1 MNQKKPSEHQIN
13 FTAIVLAG
21 GMGTRLQSV
30 VADRPK
36 PMAFINGKPFLAY
49 LLESLIQQGADE
61 IILAVGHMSEIIA
74 GFFQDRFLDI
84 PIKYSYEDELLGTG
98 GAIRQALSHSSKST
112 NIVLNGDSWL
122 DMDYQ
127 TLVEEKTDKDSPMR
141 LVLTPMT
148 NFDRYGTVTFDES
161 GLVQSFQEKQFKD
174 AGYINAGIYL
184 IDRDWYLAHSPI
196 GKFSLETELLPKMVE
211 LGLLKA
217 SVFQGFFI
225 DIGIPEDY
233 QRAKK
238 MFLGAWTN
246 AAPWFLFL
254 DRDGVINQRIP
265 NHYIQNTEEF
275 KWCLGNPEA
284 IAALSKMA
292 ERTFVVT
299 NQAGIGKK
307 ILSEENLEKIHGYL
321 IREVASLGGTLDGVF
336 YCPHLATDHCDCRK
350 PQTGMGYK
358 ASEIF
363 PEIDFTRS
371 IMVGDSISD
380 IQFGQKLGMV
390 TVLIHTKSDEYD
402 ANSIQIADIQC
413 DSLADLVDL
422 ISFSK

>member
-1 MNQKKPSEHQIN
+1 MIKKKPSENQIN

-36 PMAFINGKPFLAY
+36 PMALINGKPFLAY

-74 GFFQDRFLDI
+74 VFFQDRFLDI

-211 LGLLKA
+211 LGLLHA
-217 SVFQGFFI
+217 TVFQGFFI

-246 AAPWFLFL
+246 AAPWFHQPENPKPLYSKY
-254 DRDGVINQRIP
+254 RG
-265 NHYIQNTEEF
+265 IQMVSRQPRGHR
-275 KWCLGNPEA
+275 CL
-284 IAALSKMA
+284 I
-292 ERTFVVT
+292 
-299 NQAGIGKK
+299 
-307 ILSEENLEKIHGYL
+307 
-321 IREVASLGGTLDGVF
+321 
-336 YCPHLATDHCDCRK
+336 
-350 PQTGMGYK
+350 
-358 ASEIF
+358 
-363 PEIDFTRS
+363 
-371 IMVGDSISD
+371 
-380 IQFGQKLGMV
+380 
-390 TVLIHTKSDEYD
+390 
-402 ANSIQIADIQC
+402 
-413 DSLADLVDL
+413 
-422 ISFSK
+422 